1 MPHSWRYWHV
11 PPTERTDVTWK
22 RDVLFPEPA
31 PADAEVDSPLRAVL
45 PDSLEREVLPEVL
58 PEDVLPDVLL
68 EEVLPEAVFAEEVL
82 PEEVLRLL
90 SAMFPTMRPRT
101 STRWPT

>member
-1 MPHSWRYWHV
+1 M
-11 PPTERTDVTWK
+11 TWK

-58 PEDVLPDVLL
+58 PEDVWPDVLL
-68 EEVLPEAVFAEEVL
+68 EEVLPEEVL
-82 PEEVLRLL
+82 PEEGLRLL